1 MSVIGKLISFALL
14 SKDMF
19 KTRKK
24 KVAHPLISLKQSMKS
39 TEQLVFLMSE
49 MEIVW
54 EANGTVKNV

>member
-1 MSVIGKLISFALL
+1 
-14 SKDMF
+14 MF
-19 KTRKK
+19 KTREK

-54 EANGTVKNV
+54 EASGTVKNV